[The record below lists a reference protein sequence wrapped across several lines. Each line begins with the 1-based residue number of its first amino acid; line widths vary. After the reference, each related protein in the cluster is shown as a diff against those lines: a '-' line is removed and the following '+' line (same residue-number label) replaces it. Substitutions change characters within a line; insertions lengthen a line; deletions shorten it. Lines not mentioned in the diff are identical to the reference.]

1 MWVIDL
7 PHNTFRPLCNAKCC
21 VLIIQKGMPQQE
33 KISMGVAVEMGHDH
47 NGKPMYRWD
56 YKTQTINKK
65 EIWDD
70 IDLITSEIDNKS
82 LEKHYTFDVNGSLAF
97 NQKVLV
103 PRYFWNSREKEIE
116 QIAIEQNC
124 TLVAVFDLI
133 QNKIITHFDGHG
145 SPTADNKGMGDVPY
159 IRVKDIVNWDVYK
172 DPTALIP
179 FHVFEK
185 MRKDNKKLHEKD
197 LLFVRR
203 GSYRIGSV
211 ALVSPYDTEVLLTRE
226 ILVMRVLKE
235 INEYGITPYYLI
247 YLFSHYL
254 VQMQM
259 YNKILMETTLPN
271 IANRWAELRLPIHY
285 DKATR
290 ERISEKIKSVF
301 DKKWDAQKTILEIKQ
316 ELGNLTT

>member
-1 MWVIDL
+1 
-7 PHNTFRPLCNAKCC
+7 
-21 VLIIQKGMPQQE
+21 MPQQE
-33 KISMGVAVEMGHDH
+33 KINMGVAVEMGHDH

-56 YKTQTINKK
+56 YKMQTINKK

-70 IDLITSEIDNKS
+70 IDLIINEIENQNIAKQ
-82 LEKHYTFDVNGSLAF
+82 YTFDVNGSVAF

-116 QIAIEQNC
+116 QIAKEQNC
-124 TLVAVFDLI
+124 SLIAVSDLI
-133 QNKIITHFDGHG
+133 KNKIITHFDGHG
-145 SPTADNKGMGDVPY
+145 SPAADNKGMGDVPY

-179 FHVFEK
+179 QHIFEK
-185 MRKDNKKLHEKD
+185 MRNENKKLCEKD

-235 INEYGITPYYLI
+235 VNKYNLTSYYLI

-271 IANRWAELRLPIHY
+271 IANRWAELRLPIHN
-285 DKATR
+285 DRAIR
-290 ERISEKIKSVF
+290 EQISEKIKSVF

>member
-1 MWVIDL
+1 MQFFV
-7 PHNTFRPLCNAKCC
+7 
-21 VLIIQKGMPQQE
+21 
-33 KISMGVAVEMGHDH
+33 
-47 NGKPMYRWD
+47 
-56 YKTQTINKK
+56 
-65 EIWDD
+65 
-70 IDLITSEIDNKS
+70 
-82 LEKHYTFDVNGSLAF
+82 
-97 NQKVLV
+97 
-103 PRYFWNSREKEIE
+103 
-116 QIAIEQNC
+116 
-124 TLVAVFDLI
+124 VFS
-133 QNKIITHFDGHG
+133 HFF
-145 SPTADNKGMGDVPY
+145 
-159 IRVKDIVNWDVYK
+159 
-172 DPTALIP
+172 PTALIP

-235 INEYGITPYYLI
+235 INEYGITPYYLL
-247 YLFSHYL
+247 YLLSHYL

-271 IANRWAELRLPIHY
+271 IANRWAELRLPIHN